1 MDWWIGQFGVVCL
14 GPRCLGVMCD
24 LVGKR
29 CNEFLVSAGLNSFD
43 LQWEFFF
50 EMFETCIYDDF
61 DDEEHD
67 HNSQ

>member
-43 LQWEFFF
+43 LQ
-50 EMFETCIYDDF
+50 
-61 DDEEHD
+61 
-67 HNSQ
+67 